1 MNFFIMLLL
10 EFITMLNEIRLGVV
24 SNKTNKIMENLQR
37 KVTVIDD
44 KIESIELY
52 VKKKFPIIMVKI
64 ICL

>member
-1 MNFFIMLLL
+1 MLLL